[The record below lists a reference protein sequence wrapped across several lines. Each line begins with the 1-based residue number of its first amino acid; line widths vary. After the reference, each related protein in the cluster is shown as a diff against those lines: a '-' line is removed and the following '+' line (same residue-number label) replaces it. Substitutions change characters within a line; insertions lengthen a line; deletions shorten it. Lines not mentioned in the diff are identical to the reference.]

1 MLLGLSSNSKE
12 DSNKKISITRL
23 VFDVVKPHKPDI
35 VELSEAI
42 AKLNGVKRVDI
53 DVKDYDSNI
62 ERLRLVT
69 VGDSLDLDTIKETI
83 RRYGGNVASLDGVS
97 TLGEHEEE

>member
-1 MLLGLSSNSKE
+1 M
-12 DSNKKISITRL
+12 

-69 VGDSLDLDTIKETI
+69 VGDSLDLEIIKKTIKE
-83 RRYGGNVASLDGVS
+83 YGGNVASLDGVS
-97 TLGEHEEE
+97 TLGESEEEK

>member
-1 MLLGLSSNSKE
+1 M
-12 DSNKKISITRL
+12 
-23 VFDVVKPHKPDI
+23 VFDVVKPHNPSI

-42 AKLNGVKRVDI
+42 AELSGISKVDI

-62 ERLRLVT
+62 ERLKIITTGEQL
-69 VGDSLDLDTIKETI
+69 SLEEIQETI

-97 TLGEHEEE
+97 TLGK